1 MLVQQRCCYLQSYLW
16 GFVNN
21 WYTVKHRQV
30 IPAGWHVPSDAEWK
44 TLEDYLGGYSV
55 AGGILKEAGTAH
67 WLTPNTGATNQY
79 GFTALP
85 GGSRSDDGFICWFV
99 L

>member
-1 MLVQQRCCYLQSYLW
+1 VHYAGTTTMLLPTKAYLW
-16 GFVNN
+16 AYVQLVH
-21 WYTVKHRQV
+21 VKHRQV
-30 IPAGWHVPSDAEWK
+30 YPAGWHVPSDAEWK
-44 TLEDYLGGYSV
+44 TLEDYLGGISV

-85 GGSRSDDGFICWFV
+85 RWIPF
-99 L
+99 